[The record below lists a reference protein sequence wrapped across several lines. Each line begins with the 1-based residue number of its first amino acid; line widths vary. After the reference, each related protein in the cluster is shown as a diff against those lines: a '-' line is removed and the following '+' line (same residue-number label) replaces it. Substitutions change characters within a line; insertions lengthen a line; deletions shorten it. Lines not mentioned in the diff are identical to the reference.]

1 MILTADAAPKH
12 RGAPGPYDRGKGGH
26 DLRGSGWSRV
36 GTVRQ
41 YGPVHIMMLGPF
53 EVRTAA
59 GAAVEVPGTRLRALL
74 SALALEPGRVVTRT
88 RLVDWIWGERPPADE
103 ANALQVLVSRLRRVL
118 PEGSV
123 EAESGGYRLAVA
135 ADAVDVSRFER
146 LLGRARAA
154 DDVARRAELLRSAL
168 ELWRGAALADIAPH
182 GSDAFVAA
190 ATRLDELRLAALADR
205 VDADIRLGRGA
216 GLVSELTELVA
227 THPLREGL
235 VAALMRAL
243 AEAGR
248 GSEALMAY
256 QKLRE
261 RLVEALGVEPSAEL
275 SALHTALLRGNVGDV
290 GDGADA
296 GARRPYG
303 ERADRTSGAARA
315 SRPDRAPHVEAASP
329 AETTDPIRR
338 TPHTW
343 RTGSAS
349 HAVGGA
355 GPADRDEREQTG
367 RGPRDGPA
375 EPQRPRTNLR
385 AGLTSFV
392 GKDEDV
398 AAVADLITEHRLVTL
413 TGPGGSGKTRLAAET
428 ARRMLGDL
436 PDGAW
441 LVELASV
448 RAGGELAQV
457 VLTAIGLRDQAL
469 VGGGAGGDAGGGLG
483 GDSMD
488 RLVAA
493 VRERAHLLVLDNC
506 EHMIEAAAAFADRL
520 LGECRGLRVLA
531 TSREPLGITG
541 EALWQVEPLA
551 LPGAGADP
559 DAVGASPAVLLLRDR
574 AGAVRKDVVFDESTL
589 AAMARICR
597 ALDGIPLAIELA
609 AARLRTMSVEQLA
622 LRLDDRFRLLSSGSR
637 TALPRHKTLRAV
649 VDWSWDLLT
658 EAERSVLGRLSVFS
672 GGATLDAAERVCGG
686 AALDGEQVLDVLT
699 ALIEKS
705 LLLADDTA
713 VPRYRMLDTI
723 REYAAHRL
731 AEAGETESARRAH
744 LAYFTELTATA
755 EPHLRRTEQLEWL
768 AVLEAEHDNINAA
781 LRGAVADGWAHEAM
795 RLVGPAGWYW
805 FLSGRKAEGTELS
818 VAAAS
823 LDGPVPDDVR
833 AMAYAVVT
841 LFLTSGQGDQY
852 AAQDWIHEAYRF
864 ARRGTSRH
872 PLMVMVDL
880 MERMLAEPLE
890 FLAAF
895 EPMLTD
901 EDSWVRAQARLNRS
915 RLRLT
920 VGRVEPDTDRDMEI
934 ALAEF
939 RALGDRW
946 GMSLALMSLA
956 DRLAQRGAFTE
967 ACAHYEQGI
976 TALTELGALEDAL
989 GLRARQAQLYWLLG
1003 DEAACEAAMAEAQA
1017 CVDRVAWPDA
1027 LAELVLAKAQLARWR
1042 GRRDEAYAHLDAAR
1056 TLRVSGTRGYLRVVT
1071 QDLYGYLAED
1081 VDEARGHWAEAFR
1094 EAVKLGHLPLLAH
1107 VLVGVADLALRQG
1120 RHERAVA
1127 LLAAGESVRGT
1138 PDRSLPDVDRI
1149 TAAARARLG
1158 ETAYADAVLA
1168 GRAGGWREQAEA
1180 TLAG

>member
-1 MILTADAAPKH
+1 MRIT
-12 RGAPGPYDRGKGGH
+12 
-26 DLRGSGWSRV
+26 
-36 GTVRQ
+36 
-41 YGPVHIMMLGPF
+41 MLGPF

-74 SALALEPGRVVTRT
+74 CALALEPGRVVTRT

-103 ANALQVLVSRLRRVL
+103 ANALQVLVSRLRRAL
-118 PEGSV
+118 PEESV
-123 EAESGGYRLAVA
+123 DAVSGGYRLAVA
-135 ADAVDVSRFER
+135 PDAVDVSRFEQ

-154 DDVARRAELLRSAL
+154 DDVPRRAELLRSAL
-168 ELWRGAALADIAPH
+168 ALWRGAALADIAPH

-216 GLVSELTELVA
+216 DLVSELTELVA

-275 SALHTALLRGNVGDV
+275 SALHTALLRGDLGS
-290 GDGADA
+290 G

-303 ERADRTSGAARA
+303 EHATRAGGTERAGHASGAAYASRAGDADRTGLA
-315 SRPDRAPHVEAASP
+315 SRAGYVSRPEDASRADHASP
-329 AETTDPIRR
+329 AASSADPID
-338 TPHTW
+338 
-343 RTGSAS
+343 SAGRGERP
-349 HAVGGA
+349 AQGARGG
-355 GPADRDEREQTG
+355 GPAQ
-367 RGPRDGPA
+367 PHK
-375 EPQRPRTNLR
+375 PRTNLR

-392 GKDEDV
+392 GKDDDV

-469 VGGGAGGDAGGGLG
+469 VGGDAGGGPG

-520 LGECRGLRVLA
+520 LGECRGLRILA

-551 LPGAGADP
+551 LPGTGADP

-574 AGAVRKDVVFDESTL
+574 AGAVRKDIVLDEPTL

-658 EAERSVLGRLSVFS
+658 EAERSVLRRLSVFS

-686 AALDGEQVLDVLT
+686 EALDGEQVLDVLT

-744 LAYFTELTATA
+744 LAYVTELTATA

-795 RLVGPAGWYW
+795 RLAGCAGWYW

-934 ALAEF
+934 ALTEF

-976 TALTELGALEDAL
+976 TALTELGAIEDAI

-1003 DEAACEAAMAEAQA
+1003 DEAASDAALADAQA

-1027 LAELVLAKAQLARWR
+1027 LAGLALAKAQLARWR
-1042 GRRDEAYAHLDAAR
+1042 GRRDEAYAQLDAAR
-1056 TLRVSGTRGYLRVVT
+1056 PLRVTGTRGYLRVVT

-1081 VDEARGHWAEAFR
+1081 VEEARGHRAEAFR

-1127 LLAAGESVRGT
+1127 LLAASDSVRGT
-1138 PDRSLPDVDRI
+1138 PDGSLPDVDRI
-1149 TAAARARLG
+1149 TAAARAHLG
-1158 ETAYADAVLA
+1158 ETAYAEAVLA
-1168 GRAGGWREQAEA
+1168 GRSGDWRERAEA